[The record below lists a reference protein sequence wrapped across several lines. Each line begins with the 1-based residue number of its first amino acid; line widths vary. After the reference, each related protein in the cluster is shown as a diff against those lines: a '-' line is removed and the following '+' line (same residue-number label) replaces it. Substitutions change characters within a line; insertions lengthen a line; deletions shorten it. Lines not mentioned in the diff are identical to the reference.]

1 MAAKEDV
8 NIKVSANVAEA
19 IQMWKAMEAGPD
31 GMAKALAGMGDKG
44 EKATKGIGEQVLS
57 WAGKWATAGTAI
69 ALVTKLINDQYEA
82 VKRLREEK
90 LAASTSVDEVWN
102 QFQVQSGLQNGPRSD
117 AVRTSLFQTIANR
130 KAAPI
135 PGMQSAVALGSAGAS
150 VEDITG
156 GGLDEFLK
164 MVTASNAAGKQV
176 NQAELASSL
185 VKFLKAN
192 NLSPNREGMQGSSM
206 AIQQLFGG
214 TNLQASNLSR
224 FARDAG
230 SIASM
235 SHMAPEDQLAQFSM
249 LLDTMSEDTA
259 STAFKSGV
267 ISLATS
273 GGNRDKMRGLT
284 MLGLK
289 PGDVDFQG
297 ENWQDVYGRLNKG
310 FGSVAPEKRNIA
322 AKLLFGDEGLP
333 FYTTFLEDGDLTE
346 AQKRGGM
353 ARSTEGAAA
362 RLKTAEGS
370 MAAASRQA
378 ETQATASLYDPKA
391 IDPKTIRDRLV
402 AMSKLYGLNEGFTA
416 EVLKE
421 YDDPLGPDWM
431 YDMTP
436 EGRAKRSSERMY
448 GSISFTGGLNRI
460 DREAGRWVPVKEG
473 PGFLEE
479 QLRGDKPIRIQLTDP
494 GGLAIPH
501 EPAAVDL
508 NAAPEQVQRM
518 LGR

>member
-1 MAAKEDV
+1 MGSREDV

-31 GMAKALAGMGDKG
+31 GMAKALAAMGDKG
-44 EKATKGIGEQVLS
+44 GKSTKTLGEEIGSLV
-57 WAGKWATAGTAI
+57 GKWATVGAATAAVTSEI
-69 ALVTKLINDQYEA
+69 RAQVTALQDLRKAKLEVTNN
-82 VKRLREEK
+82 
-90 LAASTSVDEVWN
+90 VDEVWT
-102 QFQVQSGLQNGPRSD
+102 QFQVQSGLPNGKQAD
-117 AVRTSLFQTIANR
+117 AVRTQLLQIIANR

-135 PGMQSAVALGSAGAS
+135 PGLQSAVALGSAGAS
-150 VEDITG
+150 VQDITG
-156 GGLDEFLK
+156 GGLDEFLQ
-164 MVTASNAAGKQV
+164 MVTASNAAGKDV

-192 NLSPNREGMQGSSM
+192 GRSPNREGMQGTSL

-235 SHMAPEDQLAQFSM
+235 SRMSPEDQLAQFSM

-273 GGNRDKMRGLT
+273 GGNREKMRGLS

-297 ENWQDVYGRLNKG
+297 EEWGDVYGRLNKG
-310 FGSVAPEKRNIA
+310 FAGVAPEKRNVA

-333 FYTTFLEDGDLTE
+333 FYTTFLEDGDLAE

-353 ARSTEGAAA
+353 ARNAAGAAG
-362 RLKTAEGS
+362 RLNTAEGS
-370 MAAASRQA
+370 RSAGARQA
-378 ETQATASLYDPKA
+378 ESAAANYMYDRNIQDPKVVK
-391 IDPKTIRDRLV
+391 DRIRALGGMV
-402 AMSKLYGLNEGFTA
+402 GL
-416 EVLKE
+416 
-421 YDDPLGPDWM
+421 DDWM
-431 YDMTP
+431 VSRMEKTLDDESDLFGLKDVDIDERIRRTAIVAEQMSSIP
-436 EGRAKRSSERMY
+436 SAPWEKPRGRMIGYE
-448 GSISFTGGLNRI
+448 
-460 DREAGRWVPVKEG
+460 EA
-473 PGFLEE
+473 
-479 QLRGDKPIRIQLTDP
+479 QQYLRGERPIRIVGPD
-494 GGLAIPH
+494 GLDVAH
-501 EPAAVDL
+501 EPAAADL
-508 NAAPEQVQRM
+508 SEQPGQTQ
-518 LGR
+518 

>member
-1 MAAKEDV
+1 MAREDV

-19 IQMWKAMEAGPD
+19 IQMWKAMEAGPE
-31 GMAKALAGMGDKG
+31 GMAKALTTMGDKG
-44 EKATKGIGEQVLS
+44 EKATKGIGDYVTG
-57 WAGKWATAGTAI
+57 WVGKWATAGTAI
-69 ALVTKLINDQYEA
+69 AAVTKLINDQYEA

-102 QFQVQSGLQNGPRSD
+102 QFMVQSGLQPGAQSD
-117 AVRTSLFQTIANR
+117 RVRTQLFQTIAAR

-135 PGMQSAVALGSAGAS
+135 PGLQAAVALGSAGAS
-150 VEDITG
+150 IEDITG

-164 MVTASNAAGKQV
+164 MVTASNAAGKTV

-192 NLSPNREGMQGSSM
+192 NLSPNREGMQGSSL

-224 FARDAG
+224 FARDVG

-259 STAFKSGV
+259 STAFKSGI

-273 GGNRDKMRGLT
+273 GGNREKMRGLS

-289 PGDVDFQG
+289 PRDVDFQG
-297 ENWQDVYGRLNKG
+297 EEWGDVYGRLNKG
-310 FGSVAPEKRNIA
+310 FAGVAPEKRNVA

-333 FYTTFLEDGDLTE
+333 FYTTFLEDGDLAE

-353 ARSTEGAAA
+353 ARNPAGAAS

-370 MAAASRQA
+370 MAAAGRQA
-378 ETQATASLYDPKA
+378 ETQAAAAMYDPKA
-391 IDPKTIRDRLV
+391 IDPKTIRDRLI
-402 AMSKLYGLNEGFTA
+402 AMQKLYGVSEIDQAKQLSEF
-416 EVLKE
+416 
-421 YDDPLGPDWM
+421 DDPFGPDAL

-436 EGRAKRSSERMY
+436 QGRAARA
-448 GSISFTGGLNRI
+448 
-460 DREAGRWVPVKEG
+460 AGM
-473 PGFLEE
+473 
-479 QLRGDKPIRIQLTDP
+479 LRGTARQNPVVQRRLNAETAGYPNVRNQEAFLQNQLLGERQIRITGPD
-494 GGLAIPH
+494 GLDIPH
-501 EPAAVDL
+501 EPAAADL
-508 NAAPEQVQRM
+508 SEQPGQTQ
-518 LGR
+518 